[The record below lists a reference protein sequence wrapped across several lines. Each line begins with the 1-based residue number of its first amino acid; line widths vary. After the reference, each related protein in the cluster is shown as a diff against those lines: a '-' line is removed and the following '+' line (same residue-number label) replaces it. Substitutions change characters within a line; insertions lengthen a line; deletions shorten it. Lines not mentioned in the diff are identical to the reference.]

1 MNRKA
6 LASSSFILG
15 TVLSFI
21 LMLSGHIIVKQPE
34 DRFAVMENEKST
46 EQLKAERLAA
56 LQGFAAISVLG
67 QETLLNASN
76 KTLIVVLFN
85 PGKGTADNPSIEKII
100 IKDEKSYI
108 PLGKSIDGLLNDKK
122 IIQEKTQQF
131 NFSISEQGLTANL
144 VNRTFVR
151 VDVAF
156 NYTLASP
163 VNIFKRETE
172 SVLLKVD

>member
-34 DRFAVMENEKST
+34 DRFAAMENEKSI
-46 EQLKAERLAA
+46 EQIKSERQAVLE
-56 LQGFAAISVLG
+56 LEAAISVLG
-67 QETLLNASN
+67 YEAILNAN
-76 KTLIVVLFN
+76 NATIKIVLFN
-85 PGKGTADNPSIEKII
+85 PGGTDALNPSIENIV

-108 PLGKSIDGLLNDKK
+108 PLGKHIAGVFNIHK
-122 IIQEKTQQF
+122 IIKGQ
-131 NFSISEQGLTANL
+131 SETFLINIVEPELTANL
-144 VNRTFVR
+144 VNRTFAR

-156 NYTLASP
+156 NYTD
-163 VNIFKRETE
+163 FKTNFIKKEIQ
-172 SVLLKVD
+172 SMLLKVD